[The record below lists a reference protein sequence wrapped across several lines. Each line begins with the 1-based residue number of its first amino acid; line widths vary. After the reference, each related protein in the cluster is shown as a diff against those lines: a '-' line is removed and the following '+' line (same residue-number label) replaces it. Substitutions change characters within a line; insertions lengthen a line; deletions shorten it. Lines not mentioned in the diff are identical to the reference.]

1 MLRRHFLAI
10 GVSIFASAAIV
21 PHVNAQTGKP
31 IKIGL
36 LAPVRTVLGAQA
48 VEAAKIALD
57 MANTKAG
64 TKGPRFEL
72 VVYDDGNSPVEG
84 VSGMQRLIDQD
95 ATKIIV
101 GPYGRT
107 VALAGLP
114 IAQAEDVLYFPVA
127 AKHPDVTT
135 SGYDKVFRFN
145 STVKMDGDV
154 LVGYMQQVNPKGV
167 AYIGENNDTGRAY
180 LAGLKAMFPNDPDN
194 RVVFSQLYDTSSSDY
209 SGLVTA
215 AKSSQ
220 AEMLYLAGNNVEQYG
235 NILRVAKEL
244 GYKPKYLVLAP
255 GILNARAVD
264 LAAGGAEGA
273 VSTDIYVPSMPG
285 AENEAFVAAYKAKV
299 GIAPEKL
306 ELLWFE
312 GVSTATQAILKSGEA
327 DVAKLAE
334 LIHRDSWT
342 SPRGVLKFD
351 KGGQA
356 LSTPF
361 IVEVKDGKIVRR

>member
-1 MLRRHFLAI
+1 MLRRQFLA
-10 GVSIFASAAIV
+10 ASAIV
-21 PHVNAQTGKP
+21 LASTTFAPLAHAQGEP
-31 IKIGL
+31 VKIGM
-36 LAPVRTVLGAQA
+36 LAPVRTVLGNQA
-48 VEAAKIALD
+48 VEAAKIAID
-57 MANTKAG
+57 MANA
-64 TKGPRFEL
+64 KGGLNGRPFQL

-84 VSGMQRLIDQD
+84 VSGMQRLVDQD
-95 ATKIIV
+95 NVKIVI
-101 GPYGRT
+101 GPYGST

-114 IAQAEDVLYFPVA
+114 IATAEELLYLPVA

-154 LVGYMQQVNPKGV
+154 LVEYMQKANPKGI

-180 LAGLKAMFPNDPDN
+180 LAGLRAMFPKDPDN
-194 RVVFSQLYDTSSSDY
+194 RVVFNQLYDTSSSDY

-215 AKSSQ
+215 AKASG

-235 NILRVAKEL
+235 NIMRVAKEL

-255 GILNARAVD
+255 GILNARAVE
-264 LAAGGAEGA
+264 LANGGAEGA
-273 VSTDIYVPSMPG
+273 ICTDIYVPSMPG
-285 AENEAFVAAYKAKV
+285 AENAAFVEAYKKKV

-312 GVSTATQAILKSGEA
+312 GASVVTQAIQKAGTT
-327 DVAKLAE
+327 DIAKLAA
-334 LIHRDSWT
+334 LIHQDTWT
-342 SPRGVLKFD
+342 TPRGELKFD
-351 KGGQA
+351 KTGQA

-361 IVEVKDGKIVRR
+361 IVEVKDGRIQRQ